1 MNRPAASLLAFF
13 GAALLCAAAPD
24 PAAAYRDAD
33 AACARLERKVG
44 EIEGFRAG
52 LTGQDDASARGK
64 ADAALAKA
72 RQALA
77 LAYER
82 RTRAAA
88 ALEAARPGT
97 GEAREKSLR
106 VALGRG
112 TACALE
118 AFSWALT
125 PLGPEALAFGDAF
138 ARKSSEALARPEGV
152 MALHESLLS
161 DGKAEQAVADLK
173 VVSDAASGNTTLS
186 FMYQASPP
194 GGLAAEGQTVLVFSP
209 DGARR
214 AVSASRNVSAC
225 LERP

>member
-1 MNRPAASLLAFF
+1 MFRPAVSILAFAS
-13 GAALLCAAAPD
+13 AALLCAAAPD
-24 PAAAYRDAD
+24 PAAVYRDAD
-33 AACARLERKVG
+33 AACGRLERKVG

-52 LTGQDDASARGK
+52 LTSPEDASARSK

-88 ALEAARPGT
+88 ALEAARPGA
-97 GEAREKSLR
+97 GEAREKALR
-106 VALGRG
+106 GALGRG
-112 TACALE
+112 AACALE
-118 AFSWALT
+118 PFSWALT
-125 PLGPEALAFGDAF
+125 TLGPEARAFGDAF
-138 ARKSSEALARPEGV
+138 SRKSSEALEKPEGV
-152 MALHESLLS
+152 VALHESLLS

-173 VVSDAASGNTTLS
+173 VVRDAASGNATLS
-186 FMYQASPP
+186 VMYQVSPL
-194 GGLAAEGQTVLVFSP
+194 GGPAAEGQTVLVLAP

-214 AVSASRNVSAC
+214 AVSASGPVEAC